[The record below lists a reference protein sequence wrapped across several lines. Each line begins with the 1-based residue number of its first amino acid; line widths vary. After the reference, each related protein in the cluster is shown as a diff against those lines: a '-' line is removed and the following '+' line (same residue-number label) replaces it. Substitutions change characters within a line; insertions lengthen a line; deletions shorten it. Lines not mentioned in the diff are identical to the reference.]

1 MAGQNVLTLTDSTFD
16 ADVVKSEVPVL
27 VDFWAAWCGP
37 CRAIAPAVDE
47 IATEYA
53 GRLSVGKVDV
63 DSNGGVA
70 MRYRITSIP
79 TLLLF
84 QGGPRGGHRGRPP
97 RQAGYRQNDRTAR
110 AVKNPQALVTAP
122 SDAEATRA
130 QYLANTPLR

>member
-84 QGGPRGGHRGRPP
+84 KEGRVADTVVGPRGKP
-97 RQAGYRQNDRTAR
+97 DI
-110 AVKNPQALVTAP
+110 VKMIERHVQ
-122 SDAEATRA
+122 
-130 QYLANTPLR
+130 